1 MKKVELADSSQEV
14 PMPMRQMI
22 LDNEA
27 TRPMV
32 VFGTL
37 SL

>member
-14 PMPMRQMI
+14 PMPMRRMI
-22 LDNEA
+22 MDNEA

-32 VFGTL
+32 VSGTL